1 MCFFTHHERT
11 AWSFLPTPRKQ
22 TPPPPGARAKGEVV
36 GGRSQI
42 NILAPYL
49 PQDLNMGSQPK
60 KVIWKPVSQAPEG
73 KDSFSCLI

>member
-1 MCFFTHHERT
+1 MKGQLDHFFPHP
-11 AWSFLPTPRKQ
+11 A
-22 TPPPPGARAKGEVV
+22 TPPPHPVACARVKGEVV

-49 PQDLNMGSQPK
+49 PQDLNMGGQPK

-73 KDSFSCLI
+73 KDGFSCLI

>member
-1 MCFFTHHERT
+1 MKGQHDHFFPHP
-11 AWSFLPTPRKQ
+11 ANK
-22 TPPPPGARAKGEVV
+22 PPPPGARAKGEVV

>member
-1 MCFFTHHERT
+1 MKGQLDHFFPHP
-11 AWSFLPTPRKQ
+11 A
-22 TPPPPGARAKGEVV
+22 TPPPPPRSRAHVKGEVV

-49 PQDLNMGSQPK
+49 PQDLNMGGQPK
-60 KVIWKPVSQAPEG
+60 KVIWKPVSQASEG

>member
-1 MCFFTHHERT
+1 MKGQHDHFFPHP
-11 AWSFLPTPRKQ
+11 ANK
-22 TPPPPGARAKGEVV
+22 PPPPPPRRARVKGEVV
-36 GGRSQI
+36 GGRSRI